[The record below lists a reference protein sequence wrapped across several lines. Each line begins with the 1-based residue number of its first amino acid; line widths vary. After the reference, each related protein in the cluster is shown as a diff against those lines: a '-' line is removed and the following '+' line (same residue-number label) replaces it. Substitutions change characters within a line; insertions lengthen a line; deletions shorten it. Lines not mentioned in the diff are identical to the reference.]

1 MNLLYL
7 FANFFKIG
15 LFSVG
20 GGYAILPFLFEIADS
35 TSGINAHA
43 ILGDGWLTRELIG
56 NMLAVGQS
64 LPGAIG
70 ANLSAYTGLY
80 YAGIPGAYTAAFA
93 LAAPSIIIIMIVAR
107 TLKAFKESAAAK
119 NLFTG
124 LRPAAAG
131 LLSAAALGAISLAVW
146 NRAAPVWYEFIRWKE
161 AIIFVIIFF
170 LIIKFKKHPI
180 IYVLAAGAT
189 GVILKL

>member
-35 TSGINAHA
+35 SSGINA
-43 ILGDGWLTRELIG
+43 DGWLTRELIG

-80 YAGIPGAYTAAFA
+80 YAGIPGAYTAGIA

-107 TLKAFKESAAAK
+107 TLKAFKESKAVK

-124 LRPAAAG
+124 FRPAAAG
-131 LLSAAALGAISLAVW
+131 LLSAAALGAISIAIW

-161 AIIFVIIFF
+161 ALIFVIIFF
-170 LIIKFKKHPI
+170 LIVKFKKHPV
-180 IYVLAAGAT
+180 IYVLAAGVI